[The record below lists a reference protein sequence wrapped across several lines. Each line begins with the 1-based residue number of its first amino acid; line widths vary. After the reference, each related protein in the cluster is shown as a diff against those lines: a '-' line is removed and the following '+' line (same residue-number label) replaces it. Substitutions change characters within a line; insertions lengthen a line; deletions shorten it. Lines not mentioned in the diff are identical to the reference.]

1 MIKYNL
7 RDLEGEFLYT
17 TKILR
22 NCEHVILI
30 NAEMG
35 TGQWYLLGENA
46 GYNFIFEEFCEH

>member
-7 RDLEGEFLYT
+7 TDLEGEFLYT